1 MTAARLRKGQH
12 VGRLVVE
19 YMEEQLQGEGTG
31 GEAARV
37 QKWNLQI
44 SVHWMMYVLNRHQ

>member
-1 MTAARLRKGQH
+1 M
-12 VGRLVVE
+12 GRLVVE
-19 YMEEQLQGEGTG
+19 YMEQQLQGEGAR

-44 SVHWMMYVLNRHQ
+44 SVHWMMYVLNNAIINKALSMIS